1 MCERASHGQAQAPG
15 VVHETP
21 PKIVENPGQARPA
34 RQRHATF
41 RLGLEEGPSSRSPSQ
56 EGDESKRRSIL
67 SRSPVSFT
75 EETSPESAD
84 AVHRRERYL
93 ERKLDKLLLEP
104 GASGGGMKGIS
115 LRVHQAVNTAVD
127 ALILSPW
134 TDFLTTLTSKSDKGP

>member
-1 MCERASHGQAQAPG
+1 MCERASHGQAQAHG

-21 PKIVENPGQARPA
+21 PKIVENPGQARPP

-41 RLGLEEGPSSRSPSQ
+41 RLGLEEGPSRSPSQ
-56 EGDESKRRSIL
+56 EGDEPKRRSIL

-84 AVHRRERYL
+84 AVRRRERYL

-104 GASGGGMKGIS
+104 GARGGGIQGIT
-115 LRVHQAVNTAVD
+115 LRVQQAVNTAVD

-134 TDFLTTLTSKSDKGP
+134 TDFLTTLKSNSDKGP